1 MRVQRYRGV
10 PDAGSRPHAIGD
22 VVLNDNEILALLV
35 LVPNDDMAV
44 WMADVEMADRDPIEL
59 GSKVSRHLEHSV
71 PGKGV

>member
-1 MRVQRYRGV
+1 V
-10 PDAGSRPHAIGD
+10 PDAGSQPHAIGD

-35 LVPNDDMAV
+35 LVPDDDMAV

-59 GSKVSRHLEHSV
+59 GSKVLRHLEHSV